1 MSENQIKHFLTAVR
15 RAVTGTANPRRV
27 LTQLRGLGFVEV
39 PGGRCGHHGLRHPL
53 TGAHK
58 LTLGSSPSD
67 YRRTFNFVSQVRHA
81 VWTAQAQRL
90 AI

>member
-27 LTQLRGLGFVEV
+27 LTLLRGLGFVEV
-39 PGGRCGHHGLRHPL
+39 PGGRCGHHGLRHSL
-53 TGAHK
+53 TGGCK

-67 YRRTFNFVSQVRHA
+67 NRWALNFVSQVRHA
-81 VWTAQAQRL
+81 VWAAQTQRL